1 MENGRD
7 QRNEEVVMKRCTI
20 CRELNANKAETCS
33 RCGHQLASLA
43 LSGWMKLAWF
53 GFASAIFGA
62 VVLWAL
68 SISGYPQVYPFAGLA
83 LFVGVLSILVG
94 FLSYRFNA

>member
-1 MENGRD
+1 MENDCD
-7 QRNEEVVMKRCTI
+7 QCIEEVVMKRCII
-20 CRELNANKAETCS
+20 CRGLNSDEAETCS
-33 RCGHQLASLA
+33 RCGHQLTSLA
-43 LSGWMKLAWF
+43 ITAGMKLAWF
-53 GFASAIFGA
+53 GFAVAIFGA